1 VSGDVPN
8 LLAADL
14 DGDCLPDLVVPR
26 AGGAPLLWRSAGG
39 GMLGAAGS
47 FDQSVVATGAS
58 ADDIDGDGD
67 LDVLLWGGMTG
78 LQLEVQ
84 Q

>member
-1 VSGDVPN
+1 
-8 LLAADL
+8 
-14 DGDCLPDLVVPR
+14 
-26 AGGAPLLWRSAGG
+26 
-39 GMLGAAGS
+39 MLGAAGS